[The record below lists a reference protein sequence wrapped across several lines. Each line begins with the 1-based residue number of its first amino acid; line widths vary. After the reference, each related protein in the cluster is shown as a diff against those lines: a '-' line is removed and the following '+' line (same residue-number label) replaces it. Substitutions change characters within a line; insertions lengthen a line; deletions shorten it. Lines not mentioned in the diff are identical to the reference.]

1 MQLGV
6 WGRPP
11 PPPSAGPGQRSGGGP
26 KTEPLGAPEISHLK
40 VQNTAQ
46 KIQLCGSVS
55 LYKMNLK
62 EKIIHLMFQTRQIT
76 RLHKYSQVEVEN
88 SKVYF
93 AFVHN

>member
-1 MQLGV
+1 M
-6 WGRPP
+6 GRSPP
-11 PPPSAGPGQRSGGGP
+11 ADPGQRSGGGP
-26 KTEPLGAPEISHLK
+26 RTKPLGAPEIWHLK

-46 KIQLCGSVS
+46 KVQLCGSVS

-62 EKIIHLMFQTRQIT
+62 EEITHLMFQTRPIT